1 MSEELFYKNGL
12 HFECQR
18 CSFCCGHSPGFV
30 YLSLSDLER
39 LCKFHKMSKK
49 EFVDKYCRWVNYYY
63 GATVLALIEMKNYDC
78 ILWNN
83 GCTAY
88 EARPVQC
95 STYPFWTWMVAD
107 KETWEEC
114 GQNCPGINKG
124 RIWTVQEIE
133 ENRHKYALNKPLT
146 KEEYDQL
153 ILFDDS
159 ESSKKDNN
167 E

>member
-1 MSEELFYKNGL
+1 MSEELFYKDGL

-18 CSFCCGHSPGFV
+18 CSYCCGHSPGFV

-39 LCKFHKMSKK
+39 LCEYHKLGKK
-49 EFVDKYCRWVNYYY
+49 EFVEKYCRWVNYYY
-63 GATVLALIEMKNYDC
+63 GTTVLALIEMKNYDC

-83 GCTAY
+83 GCSAY

-107 KETWEEC
+107 KETWQEC
-114 GQNCPGINKG
+114 SKDCPGINKG
-124 RIWTVQEIE
+124 RLWTVQEIE
-133 ENRHKYALNKPLT
+133 MNRHKYALNKPLT
-146 KEEYDQL
+146 IEEYNQL
-153 ILFDDS
+153 LLTDDS